1 MEVRQAAALH
11 PDSQGQARRS
21 AGRRGNAGRR
31 ARPAARFRRR
41 VLLQGIRRAAP
52 PAPGAGTAQGLRAA
66 GRRDRQVGRRIR
78 IPAARD
84 PLGLPGQH
92 SRTRNRG
99 GCGEADGDLDLQ
111 RRARSFRCAQAPL
124 PASSHRLPRT
134 EARGAHRRKPRAW
147 NREIPAHA
155 DRRLH
160 QPGPHSRSE
169 EAAVGQRNHRLGA
182 RAGAAAVF
190 GAGSSDRQGHAQ
202 RALEIR
208 GRHRDHAAPGDDLR
222 RQSRTA
228 RRVRLGALMREEL
241 HRFFRAARG
250 AGVRVS
256 PAESIDAMKAVAD
269 VGFGDRDILRDTLLL
284 TLAKNQDEKRAL
296 GETFDLFF
304 SQPEVKDE
312 AAPEDAAQGAL
323 PDSTSSETPPGGD
336 AGAPAP
342 QMGELAQMLM
352 SRDRNAIAAA
362 MANAASAASLSDIRY
377 FTQRGIFSTRILEAL
392 GIERLRDDMDALT
405 ATNPAEA
412 ERLAA
417 ALEALRENVRDV
429 VSQALLLYG
438 REESE
443 NLRNEILRNA
453 PLARLERRQVE
464 QMKALIRAIARR
476 LRERYSK
483 PRKRQRRGHLDVR
496 RTLRRNAAWGGI
508 PFLTSWKRRH
518 RDRPKIVA
526 LCDVAG
532 SVAQVSDFF
541 LLLIHSLHEVVDD
554 VRSFAFSGH
563 LIEVSDILDTKSPEE
578 AMKEIMSKVGFG
590 SSDYGGSLVDFEK
603 GWIRSVTPKTTVV
616 VLGDARTNNLD
627 PRADILRTISERS
640 KRLVWLNPE
649 GRMAWGWGDSE
660 MPRYAA
666 FCSVVRQ
673 CATAKQ
679 LERAVSDIVAAYQ

>member
-1 MEVRQAAALH
+1 
-11 PDSQGQARRS
+11 
-21 AGRRGNAGRR
+21 
-31 ARPAARFRRR
+31 
-41 VLLQGIRRAAP
+41 
-52 PAPGAGTAQGLRAA
+52 
-66 GRRDRQVGRRIR
+66 
-78 IPAARD
+78 
-84 PLGLPGQH
+84 
-92 SRTRNRG
+92 
-99 GCGEADGDLDLQ
+99 
-111 RRARSFRCAQAPL
+111 
-124 PASSHRLPRT
+124 
-134 EARGAHRRKPRAW
+134 
-147 NREIPAHA
+147 
-155 DRRLH
+155 
-160 QPGPHSRSE
+160 
-169 EAAVGQRNHRLGA
+169 
-182 RAGAAAVF
+182 
-190 GAGSSDRQGHAQ
+190 
-202 RALEIR
+202 
-208 GRHRDHAAPGDDLR
+208 
-222 RQSRTA
+222 
-228 RRVRLGALMREEL
+228 MREEL

-269 VGFGDRDILRDTLLL
+269 VGFADRGILRDTLLL
-284 TLAKNQDEKRAL
+284 TLAKSEEEKQAL
-296 GETFDLFF
+296 GECFDLFF
-304 SQPEVKDE
+304 SQPEAKDP
-312 AAPEDAAQGAL
+312 AAPDDVDKVDGAESGASG
-323 PDSTSSETPPGGD
+323 PEAGD
-336 AGAPAP
+336 DPGAPAP
-342 QMGELAQMLM
+342 ELGDLAQMLM

-362 MANAASAASLSDIRY
+362 MAKASSTASLADIRY
-377 FTQRGIFSTRILEAL
+377 FTQRGIFSSRILEQL
-392 GIERLRDDMDALT
+392 GIERLRDDLDALT
-405 ATNPAEA
+405 ASRPADA
-412 ERLAA
+412 ERLAS

-429 VSQALLLYG
+429 VNQALVLYG
-438 REESE
+438 REETES
-443 NLRNEILRNA
+443 LRNEILRNA

-483 PRKRQRRGHLDVR
+483 PRKRQRRGHLDTR
-496 RTLRRNAAWGGI
+496 KTLRRNAAWGGV

-526 LCDVAG
+526 ICDVSG

-578 AMKEIMSKVGFG
+578 AMSEIMSKVGFG
-590 SSDYGGSLVDFEK
+590 SSDYGGSFVDFEK
-603 GWIRSVTPKTTVV
+603 GFLRSVTPKTTVI